1 MTILEND
8 IFINQRKLHTVEH
21 NLTETKKDIEYAMNQ
36 DDKLVCPICGTVYEN
51 GLDEQLNITSDY
63 ANCENLIDELKIV
76 YLFL

>member
-36 DDKLVCPICGTVYEN
+36 DDKLVCPCLLY
-51 GLDEQLNITSDY
+51 TSD
-63 ANCENLIDELKIV
+63 AADDS
-76 YLFL
+76 